1 MAAPQRDVPLFYK
14 PVKKFSSVAAPR
26 PKGSDGGVPFALQ
39 AGQGEAIDL
48 KTFLFIYLFIYFND
62 IAPIESDGHRG
73 CSYLHIGL
81 PFLDTKAGLME
92 G

>member
-39 AGQGEAIDL
+39 AGQGEVIDL
-48 KTFLFIYLFIYFND
+48 KTFLFIYLF
-62 IAPIESDGHRG
+62 
-73 CSYLHIGL
+73 
-81 PFLDTKAGLME
+81 
-92 G
+92 